1 MAMGSPPPPQ
11 QPPTIV
17 VPGTGWVDVASRAIT
32 QVGFPIVV
40 AGVLLWFVIFKFG
53 GQVELVTDRLIENG
67 KLAKDLIEIQRNE
80 AIELQRQ
87 TVELQKQTDSLGRI
101 SEKMERWIGMQ
112 HKSAYPIGQS
122 EEP

>member
-1 MAMGSPPPPQ
+1 MTAPGVGGPPPQ
-11 QPPTIV
+11 VV
-17 VPGTGWVDVASRAIT
+17 VPGIGWVDVVSRAVT

-101 SEKMERWIGMQ
+101 GEKMERWMGMQ
-112 HKSAYPIGQS
+112 QKSAYVPLGES
-122 EEP
+122 DPP

>member
-1 MAMGSPPPPQ
+1 MSPQ
-11 QPPTIV
+11 VV
-17 VPGTGWVDVASRAIT
+17 VPGAGWVDVASRAIT

-101 SEKMERWIGMQ
+101 GEKMERWMGMQ
-112 HKSAYPIGQS
+112 QKSAYQLGAS
-122 EEP
+122 EPEP

>member
-1 MAMGSPPPPQ
+1 MTQPAGPPMSPQ
-11 QPPTIV
+11 VV
-17 VPGTGWVDVASRAIT
+17 VPGAGWVDVASRAIT

-101 SEKMERWIGMQ
+101 GEKMERWMGMQ
-112 HKSAYPIGQS
+112 QKSAYQLGAS
-122 EEP
+122 EPEP